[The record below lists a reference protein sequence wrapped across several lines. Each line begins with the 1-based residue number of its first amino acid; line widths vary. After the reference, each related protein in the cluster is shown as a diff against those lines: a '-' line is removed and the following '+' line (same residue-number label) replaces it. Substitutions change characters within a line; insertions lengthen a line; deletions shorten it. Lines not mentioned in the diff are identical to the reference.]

1 MVALGRQGSTASSPF
16 AAHQLYQLSLVDAD
30 WLTGSDGKQPC
41 AAAGGMRT
49 IDPLQT
55 FGSGKRRPL
64 AKQPCG
70 DIAWGNAYRRAG
82 AVRGLDSAF
91 ISFRN
96 SSIYTLLFELNQRRR
111 MVARSKLSP

>member
-1 MVALGRQGSTASSPF
+1 MPRRRMVALGRQGSTASSP
-16 AAHQLYQLSLVDAD
+16 AAHQLSLVDAD

-64 AKQPCG
+64 AKQPCR
-70 DIAWGNAYRRAG
+70 DIAWGKAYRRAG
-82 AVRGLDSAF
+82 TARGLDAAC
-91 ISFRN
+91 ISLRN
-96 SSIYTLLFELNQRRR
+96 C
-111 MVARSKLSP
+111 